1 MSRGLRAQLLR
12 RLARRH
18 QAGATNAMPGKPA
31 SRTRIADLCEICRDR
46 LRRDRR
52 IGWYCQR
59 CDDAAE
65 GERAMRAAWEE
76 WIKEQP

>member
-1 MSRGLRAQLLR
+1 MTERGAQK
-12 RLARRH
+12 AREPDEDC
-18 QAGATNAMPGKPA
+18 GPT
-31 SRTRIADLCEICRDR
+31 CEICRDR